1 MNKFHKKDPKPTRI
15 SFCDDA
21 DNQNDYRSNRNKTN
35 SDNYIVTHNKLLGNE
50 DKQGQSGYMIGLHN
64 ESDNLDGIEDHTIEY
79 LHDGDDEGS
88 KMVYSFSRFEKDR
101 VMERKNVVENKFST
115 TNPDFESMTFLS
127 IDPEAKKKESKKF
140 NSFESKVVPKH
151 HEKKVSKAYHFYNQS
166 LYCVNFLASC
176 IYGIIDSKM
185 FYKKINLKNEK

>member
-1 MNKFHKKDPKPTRI
+1 M
-15 SFCDDA
+15 
-21 DNQNDYRSNRNKTN
+21 NDYKPNRNKTN
-35 SDNYIVTHNKLLGNE
+35 SDNYIVTHSKLLGN
-50 DKQGQSGYMIGLHN
+50 DDNKGQSGYMIGLHN
-64 ESDNLDGIEDHTIEY
+64 ESDNIDGIEDHTIEY
-79 LHDGDDEGS
+79 LHDENDEGS

-127 IDPEAKKKESKKF
+127 IDPEAKKKDSKKF
-140 NSFESKVVPKH
+140 NSFESKANPKH

-176 IYGIIDSKM
+176 IYGIIDNKM
-185 FYKKINLKNEK
+185 FYKKINLKTEK